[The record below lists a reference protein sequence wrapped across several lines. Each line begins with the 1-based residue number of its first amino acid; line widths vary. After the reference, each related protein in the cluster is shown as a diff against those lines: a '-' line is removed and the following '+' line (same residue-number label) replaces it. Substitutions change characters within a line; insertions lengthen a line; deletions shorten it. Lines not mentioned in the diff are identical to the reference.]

1 MFVQRLNIRKLTF
14 NRSFLIINIRLENPS
29 VKIFGD
35 GLYQAQVNVQS
46 SFIINAYSIFNQLDE
61 VKIITHPLEYP
72 CQIEIIDNH
81 DGTWT
86 VNYTPKEIGQ
96 IQIDIYLDDKRMN
109 SIPYK
114 INVFDVNEVHV
125 SNIHDG
131 FIDQLVKFH
140 IDTSQAGIG
149 QLEIIVDDGQVGC
162 DVISR
167 SSSQY
172 DVTFLPHTGGLYKID
187 IRFNG
192 LIIPGN
198 LTNRKRLKFVFFSL
212 FSIH

>member
-1 MFVQRLNIRKLTF
+1 
-14 NRSFLIINIRLENPS
+14 
-29 VKIFGD
+29 
-35 GLYQAQVNVQS
+35 
-46 SFIINAYSIFNQLDE
+46 LDE
-61 VKIITHPLEYP
+61 VKIITHPSEYP

-86 VNYTPKEIGQ
+86 VNYTPKQIGQ
-96 IQIDIYLDDKRMN
+96 IQIDIFLDDKRMN

-114 INVFDVNEVHV
+114 INVFDINQVHI
-125 SNIHDG
+125 SNLQNG
-131 FIDQLVKFH
+131 FVDQLVKFH
-140 IDTSQAGIG
+140 IDISQAGIG
-149 QLEIIVDDGQVGC
+149 QLEIIVEDGQVGC
-162 DVISR
+162 DVISH

-198 LTNRKRLKFVFFSL
+198 LANRKRIKIFFSSSL
-212 FSIH
+212 LIRQSIFMFNQRSISCDCIQ

>member
-1 MFVQRLNIRKLTF
+1 MID
-14 NRSFLIINIRLENPS
+14 INLENPS

-46 SFIINAYSIFNQLDE
+46 SFIIHAYSIFNQLDE
-61 VKIITHPLEYP
+61 VKIITHPSEYP
-72 CQIEIIDNH
+72 CQIETIDNH

-96 IQIDIYLDDKRMN
+96 IQIDIFLDDKRTN

-114 INVFDVNEVHV
+114 INVFDINQVNV
-125 SNIHDG
+125 SNLHDG
-131 FIDQLVKFH
+131 FVDQLIKFH

-149 QLEIIVDDGQVGC
+149 QLEIIVEDGQVAC

-167 SSSQY
+167 ASSQY
-172 DVTFLPHTGGLYKID
+172 DVTFLPPKGGLYKID

-198 LTNRKRLKFVFFSL
+198 LANRKRKKIFFSSSS
-212 FSIH
+212 FRQSIFMFY